1 MRLLISH
8 DEIVKMCERIGSE
21 ITTKFK
27 NKTPIVVCVLK
38 GASPFHSE
46 LIKHIDT
53 DIELDF
59 VQFSSYSGT
68 DSTGI
73 VTLKKDMDIDV
84 SGRDVIVV
92 EDIIDTGLTMKT
104 FEDILNTRNANS
116 VTYVTMLD
124 KPSRRKL
131 EFEADYVGQTIDN
144 LFVVGFGLDLDE
156 KLRNLNDIYVYNED

>member
-27 NKTPIVVCVLK
+27 DKTPIVVCVLK

>member
-27 NKTPIVVCVLK
+27 DKTPIVVCVLK

-59 VQFSSYSGT
+59 VQFSSYNGT
-68 DSTGI
+68 NSTGV
-73 VTLKKDMDIDV
+73 VTLKKDMDIGV